1 MRMAVLPAA
10 AGQRLTG
17 WGRATASW
25 AEVTG
30 PMKIEQVRELVLRQP
45 QGGVLAR
52 GAGLSYGDAAQNEG
66 GYVLSPVTRPRIEL
80 SPDGVTVR
88 ASASVTF
95 AEVLARI
102 VPHGRILPVLP
113 GTRALTVGGA
123 IAADVHGKNQRA
135 DGTIGSWVEE
145 VELLDGSGELR
156 SLTPAADPEG
166 FRAIVGGMGLT
177 GIVLAATIRLLPV
190 RSALLRVTSRR
201 LPGLDALL
209 AALDSSRSRYSV
221 AWVDTTAS
229 GGPLG
234 RGVLDEGD
242 HLDEPDPRLEA
253 CGLAYRPARARRAP
267 ALPFCP
273 VTPWSARGFNS
284 LWYRKAPAHHTGVA
298 SLSSY
303 FHRLDALAGW
313 NLVLGP
319 RGFVQYQFVV
329 PDGAEAILAEVLE
342 AVRRERCAP
351 FLGTL
356 KRFRPARPTCH
367 SRCLAGH
374 WRWTYRRATRGSPPC
389 CTGWTR
395 GSPRRVGGS
404 TWPRTPAAAATF
416 SPRCTGGC
424 QNGERYGRSSTRPE
438 CSGPTSAGVS
448 ACADQEGPAAR
459 RRQRDRP
466 GNRFRASAPA
476 GC

>member
-1 MRMAVLPAA
+1 MAVLPAA

-356 KRFRPARPTCH
+356 KRFGPGEAYLSFPMPGW
-367 SRCLAGH
+367 SLAVDIPAGH
-374 WRWTYRRATRGSPPC
+374 
-389 CTGWTR
+389 
-395 GSPRRVGGS
+395 PRLPAVLHRLDARV
-404 TWPRTPAAAATF
+404 AAA
-416 SPRCTGGC
+416 GGRVYLAKDASC
-424 QNGERYGRSSTRPE
+424 GRDVFAAMYGRLPE
-438 CSGPTSAGVS
+438 WRAVREKFDPAGVFRS
-448 ACADQEGPAAR
+448 DLGR
-459 RRQRDRP
+459 RL
-466 GNRFRASAPA
+466 GL
-476 GC
+476 C